1 MSCEPTRIRSVS
13 LPNEPTDALPGS
25 EEKIRVMIERA
36 SRREP
41 LFHPQDG
48 PEAPAGSGRARHDPQ
63 WPEPFAAALNSPPF
77 GLVASDEGDD
87 AVECQGVGGAEL
99 VHVLEPDSGE
109 CG

>member
-1 MSCEPTRIRSVS
+1 MSSEPTRIRSVS

-48 PEAPAGSGRARHDPQ
+48 PRAPAGSRLAHHDPE
-63 WPEPFAAALNSPPF
+63 WPKAFAAALDSPPF
-77 GLVASDEGDD
+77 GLVASEERDD
-87 AVECQGVGGAEL
+87 AEESHEVGGAEL
-99 VHVLEPDSGE
+99 VYVLEPDSGE